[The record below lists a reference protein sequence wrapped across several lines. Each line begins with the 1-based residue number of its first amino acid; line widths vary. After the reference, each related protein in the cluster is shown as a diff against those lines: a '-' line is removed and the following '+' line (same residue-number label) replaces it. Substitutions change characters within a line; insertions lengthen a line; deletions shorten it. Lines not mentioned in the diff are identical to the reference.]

1 MDISQD
7 FKEFI
12 ELLNKH
18 KVEYLV
24 VGGYAVAMYG
34 YPRYTG
40 DIDFW
45 VKPNQQNAKNLILA
59 LIDFGFGG
67 YDISEND
74 FNEPDKVV
82 QLGYPPNRIDL
93 ITGVTGLN
101 FEECLA
107 NKKIVEIDSIPV
119 NFISL
124 FHLRLNKK
132 ATGRDKDKTDLN
144 NLPEK

>member
-12 ELLNKH
+12 ELLNKY

-34 YPRYTG
+34 YPRFTG

-45 VKPNQQNAKNLILA
+45 VKPSDENAKKIIKSLNE
-59 LIDFGFGG
+59 FGFGG

-74 FNEPDKVV
+74 FKGQDSVV
-82 QLGYPPNRIDL
+82 QLGYPPNRIDI

-101 FEECLA
+101 FEECFNIKKEVVLA
-107 NKKIVEIDSIPV
+107 EIPV

-124 FHLRLNKK
+124 YHLRLNKK
-132 ATGRDKDKTDLN
+132 ATGRDQDITDLN
-144 NLPEK
+144 NLPKE

>member
-1 MDISQD
+1 MGIGQD

-45 VKPNQQNAKNLILA
+45 VKPNSENAKKIVEA
-59 LIDFGFGG
+59 LKDFGFGG
-67 YDISEND
+67 YDISESD
-74 FNEPDKVV
+74 FTVSGLLNAPVEVV
-82 QLGYPPNRIDL
+82 RDVWTNPVL
-93 ITGVTGLN
+93 IGTG
-101 FEECLA
+101 
-107 NKKIVEIDSIPV
+107 
-119 NFISL
+119 
-124 FHLRLNKK
+124 
-132 ATGRDKDKTDLN
+132 
-144 NLPEK
+144 

>member
-1 MDISQD
+1 MEIGRD

-12 ELLNKH
+12 GLLNKYN
-18 KVEYLV
+18 VEYLL

-45 VKPNQQNAKNLILA
+45 VKPTKENAKKIINVLN
-59 LIDFGFGG
+59 DFGFEGL
-67 YDISEND
+67 DISEND

-82 QLGYPPNRIDL
+82 QLGFPPNRIDI
-93 ITGVTGLN
+93 ITSVTGLN
-101 FEECLA
+101 FDESFLD
-107 NKKIVEIDSIPV
+107 KKIIEISDV
-119 NFISL
+119 KTNFISL
-124 FHLRLNKK
+124 FHLRINKN
-132 ATGRDKDKTDLN
+132 ATGRDKDRTDLN

>member
-1 MDISQD
+1 MDIGQD

-18 KVEYLV
+18 EVEYLV

-34 YPRYTG
+34 YPRFTG

-45 VKPNQQNAKNLILA
+45 IKPTELNAKKIITTLVE
-59 LIDFGFGG
+59 FGFEG
-67 YDISEND
+67 YDISKED
-74 FNEPDKVV
+74 FVKEDSVI

-93 ITGVTGLN
+93 LTGVTGLT
-101 FEECLA
+101 FDDCY
-107 NKKIVEIDSIPV
+107 NKKNRVEIAEIEV

-124 FHLRLNKK
+124 FHLRLNKEQ
-132 ATGRDKDKTDLN
+132 TGRDKDINDLN
-144 NLPEK
+144 NLPKK

>member
-1 MDISQD
+1 MDIGKD

-24 VGGYAVAMYG
+24 VGGYAVAMHG

-45 VKPNQQNAKNLILA
+45 VKPSEENAKKIIAA
-59 LIDFGFGG
+59 LIEFGFGG
-67 YDISEND
+67 YDVSESD
-74 FNEPDKVV
+74 FTKKDGVV
-82 QLGYPPNRIDL
+82 QLGYPPNRIDI

-101 FEECLA
+101 FDECYKSKKEVTLA
-107 NKKIVEIDSIPV
+107 EIPV

-132 ATGRDKDKTDLN
+132 ATGRDQDITDLN
-144 NLPEK
+144 NLPNE

>member
-1 MDISQD
+1 MDIGQD

-18 KVEYLV
+18 QVEYIV

-45 VKPNQQNAKNLILA
+45 VNPTQTNAKKIINA
-59 LIDFGFGG
+59 LIEFGFGDL
-67 YDISEND
+67 DINEND
-74 FNEPDKVV
+74 FNMEDKKI
-82 QLGYPPNRIDL
+82 QIGFPPNRIDI
-93 ITGVTGLN
+93 ITGVTGLTFN
-101 FEECLA
+101 ETYKS
-107 NKKIVEIDSIPV
+107 KKVITISETNI

-124 FHLRLNKK
+124 YHLRLNKNS
-132 ATGRDKDKTDLN
+132 TGREKDINDLK
-144 NLPEK
+144 NLPKE

>member
-1 MDISQD
+1 MDIGQG

-45 VKPNQQNAKNLILA
+45 VRPTQDNAKKIVYA
-59 LIDFGFGG
+59 LNDFGFGG
-67 YDISEND
+67 YDISKND
-74 FNEPDKVV
+74 FTEINNVI
-82 QLGYPPNRIDL
+82 QLGYLRID
-93 ITGVTGLN
+93 
-101 FEECLA
+101 
-107 NKKIVEIDSIPV
+107 
-119 NFISL
+119 
-124 FHLRLNKK
+124 
-132 ATGRDKDKTDLN
+132 
-144 NLPEK
+144 

>member
-45 VKPNQQNAKNLILA
+45 VKPNIDNAKKIVKA
-59 LIDFGFGG
+59 LEDFGFGG
-67 YDISEND
+67 YDISESD
-74 FNEPDKVV
+74 FSEADKVV
-82 QLGYPPNRIDL
+82 QLGYPPNRIDI
-93 ITGVTGLN
+93 ITGVTGLS
-101 FEECLA
+101 FDDCFL
-107 NKKIVEIDSIPV
+107 NKKNVEIENIPV

-124 FHLRLNKK
+124 FHLRLNKS
-132 ATGRDKDKTDLN
+132 ATGRDKDKNDLN

>member
-1 MDISQD
+1 MDIGQD

-18 KVEYLV
+18 QVEYLV

-45 VKPNQQNAKNLILA
+45 VRPTKDNAKKIVNA
-59 LIDFGFGG
+59 LNDFGFGG

-74 FNEPDKVV
+74 FTEIDNVI

-101 FEECLA
+101 FEECFL
-107 NKKIVEIDSIPV
+107 NRKNIEIEGVKVD
-119 NFISL
+119 FISL
-124 FHLRLNKK
+124 FHLRLNKS
-132 ATGRDKDKTDLN
+132 ATGRDKDKNDLN

>member
-1 MDISQD
+1 MDIGPD

-18 KVEYLV
+18 RVEYLV

-34 YPRYTG
+34 HPRFTG

-45 VKPNQQNAKNLILA
+45 VNPNKINAKKIINS

-67 YDISEND
+67 LDINEDD
-74 FNEPDKVV
+74 FSVEDKVV
-82 QLGYPPNRIDL
+82 QIGFPPNRIDI
-93 ITGVTGLN
+93 ITGVTGLK
-101 FEECLA
+101 FEECFKD
-107 NKKIVEIDSIPV
+107 KKILEIADIKV

-124 FHLRLNKK
+124 FHLRLNKNL
-132 ATGRDKDKTDLN
+132 TGREKDKSDLN
-144 NLPEK
+144 NLPMD

>member
-1 MDISQD
+1 MDIGQD

-45 VKPNQQNAKNLILA
+45 VKPSQENSKKIIVVLN
-59 LIDFGFGG
+59 DFGFGG
-67 YDISEND
+67 YDISEKD
-74 FNEPDKVV
+74 FSETDHVV
-82 QLGYPPNRIDL
+82 QLGYPPNRIDI
-93 ITGVTGLN
+93 ITGVTGLS
-101 FEECLA
+101 FDECFL
-107 NKKIVEIDSIPV
+107 NKKNVEIESTSV

-124 FHLRLNKK
+124 FHLRVNKS
-132 ATGRDKDKTDLN
+132 ATGREKDKIDLD

>member
-1 MDISQD
+1 MDIGQD

-12 ELLNKH
+12 KLLNKH
-18 KVEYLV
+18 QVEYLV

-45 VKPNQQNAKNLILA
+45 VKPTRDNAKKIVLT
-59 LIDFGFGG
+59 LIDFGFDGL
-67 YDISEND
+67 DISEED
-74 FNEPDKVV
+74 FSQIDKVV
-82 QLGYPPNRIDL
+82 QLGYPPNRIDI

-101 FEECLA
+101 FDECFMA
-107 NKKIVEIDSIPV
+107 KKILEVSETSI

-124 FHLRLNKK
+124 FHLRLNKIS
-132 ATGRDKDKTDLN
+132 TGRDKDRTDIN

>member
-1 MDISQD
+1 MGIDQD

-18 KVEYLV
+18 NVEYLV

-45 VKPNQQNAKNLILA
+45 VKPSTSNAKKIILA
-59 LIDFGFGG
+59 LNDFGFGG

-74 FNEPDKVV
+74 FCEVDNVV
-82 QLGYPPNRIDL
+82 QLGYPPNRIDI
-93 ITGVTGLN
+93 ITGVTSLN
-101 FEECLA
+101 FDDCFLA
-107 NKKIVEIDSIPV
+107 KKNIEIENVTV

-124 FHLRLNKK
+124 FHLRLNKS
-132 ATGRDKDKTDLN
+132 ATGRDKDKNDLN

>member
-1 MDISQD
+1 MDIGQD

-45 VKPNQQNAKNLILA
+45 VKPDNENAKKIIEA
-59 LIDFGFGG
+59 LTDFGFAG
-67 YDISEND
+67 YDISEKD
-74 FNEPDKVV
+74 FSETDKVV
-82 QLGYPPNRIDL
+82 QLGYPPNRIDI
-93 ITGVTGLN
+93 ITGVTGLS
-101 FEECLA
+101 FDECFL
-107 NKKIVEIDSIPV
+107 NKKDVIIEETPV
-119 NFISL
+119 KFISL
-124 FHLRLNKK
+124 YHLRLNKN
-132 ATGRDKDKTDLN
+132 ATGRDKDRNDLN

>member
-1 MDISQD
+1 MDIGQD

-18 KVEYLV
+18 RVEYLV

-45 VKPNQQNAKNLILA
+45 VKPNINNAKKIIKA
-59 LIDFGFGG
+59 LNDFGFGG
-67 YDISEND
+67 YDISESD
-74 FNEPDKVV
+74 FNEVDKVV
-82 QLGYPPNRIDL
+82 QLGYPPNRIDI

-101 FEECLA
+101 FDDCFL
-107 NKKIVEIDSIPV
+107 NKKSVEIENIPV

-124 FHLRLNKK
+124 FHLRLNKS
-132 ATGRDKDKTDLN
+132 ATGRDKDKNDLN

>member
-1 MDISQD
+1 MDIGRD
-7 FKEFI
+7 FKEFT

-18 KVEYLV
+18 GVKYLV
-24 VGGYAVAMYG
+24 VGGYAVALYG

-45 VKPNQQNAKNLILA
+45 VKPEKENAKKIIKA
-59 LIDFGFGG
+59 LEDFGFSG

-74 FNEPDKVV
+74 FIEPDNVI
-82 QLGYPPNRIDL
+82 QLGYPPNRIDI
-93 ITGVTGLN
+93 ITGVTGLT
-101 FEECLA
+101 FDESYS
-107 NKKIVEIDSIPV
+107 NKKKIEIENISID
-119 NFISL
+119 FISL

-144 NLPEK
+144 HLPES

>member
-1 MDISQD
+1 MEIGRD

-12 ELLNKH
+12 GLLNKYN
-18 KVEYLV
+18 VEYLL

-45 VKPNQQNAKNLILA
+45 VKPTKENAKRIINVLN
-59 LIDFGFGG
+59 DFGFEGL
-67 YDISEND
+67 DISEND

-82 QLGYPPNRIDL
+82 QLGFPPNRIDI
-93 ITGVTGLN
+93 ITSVTGLN
-101 FEECLA
+101 FDESFLD
-107 NKKIVEIDSIPV
+107 KKIIEISDV
-119 NFISL
+119 KTNFISL
-124 FHLRLNKK
+124 FHLRINKN
-132 ATGRDKDKTDLN
+132 ATGRDKDRTDLN

>member
-1 MDISQD
+1 MELGQD

-18 KVEYLV
+18 KVDYLL

-45 VKPNQQNAKNLILA
+45 VKPTNENAKKIINVLN
-59 LIDFGFGG
+59 DFGFEGL
-67 YDISEND
+67 DISEKD
-74 FNEPDKVV
+74 FNEEDKVV
-82 QLGYPPNRIDL
+82 QLGYPPNRIDI
-93 ITGVTGLN
+93 ITSVTGLD
-101 FEECLA
+101 FDESFL
-107 NKKIVEIDSIPV
+107 NKKIIEVSEIKV
-119 NFISL
+119 YFISL
-124 FHLRLNKK
+124 FHLRKNKE
-132 ATGRDKDKTDLN
+132 ATGRDKDRTDLN

>member
-1 MDISQD
+1 MEIGQD

-12 ELLNKH
+12 ELLNKYN
-18 KVEYLV
+18 VEYLL

-45 VKPNQQNAKNLILA
+45 IKPSSDNAKKIIHA
-59 LIDFGFGG
+59 LKDFGFEGL
-67 YDISEND
+67 DISEND
-74 FNEPDKVV
+74 FNEVDRVV
-82 QLGYPPNRIDL
+82 QLGYPPNRIDI
-93 ITGVTGLN
+93 ITSVTGLN
-101 FEECLA
+101 FEEAFL
-107 NKKIVEIDSIPV
+107 NKKIVEISEVQV

-124 FHLRLNKK
+124 FHLRINKE

-144 NLPEK
+144 NLPRS